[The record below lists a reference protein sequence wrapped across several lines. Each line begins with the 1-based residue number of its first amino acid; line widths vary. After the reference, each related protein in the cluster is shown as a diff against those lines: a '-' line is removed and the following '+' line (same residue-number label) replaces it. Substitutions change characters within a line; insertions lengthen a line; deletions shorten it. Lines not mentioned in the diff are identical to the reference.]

1 MASKG
6 TNNGTARNENKTEA
20 GGFLIPE
27 IPGTGFQVGVYIL
40 WMLLQGINRNLWWL
54 YFLSVLQVVRI
65 MLIGR
70 ISKMI
75 FVCAL
80 MILSIGWQKLLGH
93 QGTFGLTVTS
103 ILKLGIDVTS
113 VMIHEDKFV
122 FWGEI
127 CIIITS
133 AIYLIGLLIFKYGK
147 EAMLWTI
154 IGFLTLSVFMLGFFL
169 KDDDIVLLG
178 IMILMNRWDKM
189 KKALKKCTT
198 CFKQTTTINSE

>member
-1 MASKG
+1 
-6 TNNGTARNENKTEA
+6 
-20 GGFLIPE
+20 
-27 IPGTGFQVGVYIL
+27 
-40 WMLLQGINRNLWWL
+40 
-54 YFLSVLQVVRI
+54 